1 MKGARIAQ
9 YLDLI
14 QKLLSCSG
22 GEQWAILQGQREF
35 WDEESLRTLQRE
47 AGQIRDMIA

>member
-1 MKGARIAQ
+1 MNEARIAQ

-14 QKLLSCSG
+14 QRLLSCSG
-22 GEQWAILQGQREF
+22 GEQRVILQGQREF

-47 AGQIRDMIA
+47 LGQIRSIA

>member
-1 MKGARIAQ
+1 MNEARIAQ

-14 QKLLSCSG
+14 QRLLGCSG

-35 WDEESLRTLQRE
+35 WDEGFLRTLQRE
-47 AGQIRDMIA
+47 AGQLRSIA